1 MEHIYVFVSHVRV
14 CSEVRTGHM
23 LIRGGNNVV
32 PGEPAHRS
40 ASLSV
45 PPRDSG
51 DGRASGRGHRGGI
64 GKRTP
69 GGHREEWHRNHGRP
83 GGGMQKPGSGPMSP
97 MSPMSPLAKASSH
110 PPTVTSRRPRAWI
123 RGSPGSRAGST
134 CPRWPPRCSPRT
146 CGRARGRIPGV
157 PPRGCPCW

>member
-1 MEHIYVFVSHVRV
+1 MNMIGASYGTYICFCEPCPGLFGGPDRSYADPGREQCRPRRARSSVRQP
-14 CSEVRTGHM
+14 VRPAK
-23 LIRGGNNVV
+23 RPGGWK
-32 PGEPAHRS
+32 
-40 ASLSV
+40 
-45 PPRDSG
+45 
-51 DGRASGRGHRGGI
+51 GI